1 MGDLSADDLI
11 NAQIQLKA
19 IQNVIQTWTLS
30 PYGAGT
36 QTGRPVSLKWNH
48 QNIYFSELS
57 STLLQGGKGYGTFAL
72 DSSVEEDRLST
83 PVLGDQLSR
92 PTDEGAI
99 PAGSIVR

>member
-1 MGDLSADDLI
+1 
-11 NAQIQLKA
+11 
-19 IQNVIQTWTLS
+19 
-30 PYGAGT
+30 
-36 QTGRPVSLKWNH
+36 
-48 QNIYFSELS
+48 
-57 STLLQGGKGYGTFAL
+57 LQGGKGYGTFAL